1 MSYETALEGLGGR
14 HARDISNVFFPD
26 GKSPRVSF
34 TTPSRVDHTE
44 GQILERQLFSN
55 KLL

>member
-14 HARDISNVFFPD
+14 HAGDISSVFPG

-34 TTPSRVDHTE
+34 TTLSRVDHTE